1 MNPRLPTNEFGGFK
15 ENPLADSRLPVGGS
29 GGLLIFSESDV
40 AVQAQEQAGRIPS
53 TDTRL

>member
-29 GGLLIFSESDV
+29 GGLLIFSESDA